1 MIRKIKNKIIIR
13 MGVPGSSSISAEE
26 NLCALVRSYIGS
38 PAYHAMISSPFL
50 RGRIGPIAERDFYL
64 ALHYFPR
71 RFTAIHERIVTQL
84 CAALVRSEQII
95 RGRRLIPT
103 SLVWLDSFSTTPL
116 SIGTLFRLTISHVQ
130 TALGSQARATII
142 ADLAELATYTYYY
155 QQSHLQYSK
164 CPSTFHY
171 PIERKSVPIVSINE
185 HKSVSVTPSPIAITS
200 INEHKSVPIVPIK
213 TDSVT
218 PSPLIK
224 TDSVTLLATPSTAI
238 DFGSDN
244 VKVVSSSAIDF
255 GSVNVDFSNVTTSPL
270 DTTECVTTNGLSAI
284 TSLSLTMVIQY
295 WFVQST
301 IVLPLIR
308 HTVDFIT

>member
-171 PIERKSVPIVSINE
+171 PIERKSVPITSIASN
-185 HKSVSVTPSPIAITS
+185 SVVTPSPIAITS

-218 PSPLIK
+218 PS
-224 TDSVTLLATPSTAI
+224 T
-238 DFGSDN
+238 
-244 VKVVSSSAIDF
+244 AIDF
-255 GSVNVDFSNVTTSPL
+255 GSVNVDFSNVTT
-270 DTTECVTTNGLSAI
+270 NGLSAINAMSI
-284 TSLSLTMVIQY
+284 TSLSLTMVIQH

-301 IVLPLIR
+301 IVLPLLR